1 MKKKLYIATTIF
13 VTMTAC
19 TNDLDVEPLD
29 PTVST
34 ANRVYAD
41 AANYQ
46 KALDK
51 IYSVWA
57 LSGQD
62 GAGGSDISDLDAG
75 NTVLFRSWFTLQ
87 EQTTDEMKNSWSD
100 PWCLDVNGILWSTT
114 KCEPIEGVYQRCMFI
129 VALANEYLKNIP
141 NAPKEVDKSRFA
153 AEARFCRALA
163 YYTLLDLFGIPPFI
177 TEENYSMNPSPLS
190 REELFAWIENEL
202 LSIQSALPVARHG
215 GYGRADQA
223 VVDALLARM
232 YLNAAVYTGTER
244 YTDCVAACNR
254 VISAGY
260 SLADNY
266 AELFMADN
274 GQNARAN
281 REIIYPVIFDGN
293 TTQSYGM
300 AAVIL
305 GSRSSSDFADVP
317 AGIGGGWDGF
327 RGTPQLVRMF
337 DYQDNANPKANEI
350 LDKRGI
356 FYDKNRSIDITTS
369 VTGTFTTEG
378 WSVYKYTNIRSDGQ
392 PGSNTTF
399 PDTDFPM
406 FRLADIYLMYAEAC
420 AAVQG
425 ANYKSGS
432 YGKTAVEAINILR
445 ERVGAAPVAD
455 KFTADSKKFM
465 DEVRRERACEL
476 AFEGF
481 RWNDLQRWLLLT
493 EYPYNIKT
501 SQEFRRV
508 GDFDFAKNDP
518 RDAEVTGW
526 REEIIVERVFSTQHY
541 LFPFHNDDVYLYAEF
556 GQNPGW

>member
-1 MKKKLYIATTIF
+1 MKKKLYLQAA
-13 VTMTAC
+13 VALLVASAC

-100 PWCLDVNGILWSTT
+100 PWCLDINGITWGTT
-114 KCEPIEGVYQRCMFI
+114 KNEPVEGVYQRCMFI
-129 VALANEYLKNIP
+129 VALANEFLKNIP
-141 NAPKEVDKSRFA
+141 NAPEEVNKSRMA
-153 AEARFCRALA
+153 AEARFCRSLA
-163 YYTLLDLFGIPPFI
+163 YYILMDMFGIPPFI
-177 TEENYSMNPSPLS
+177 TEENWSIAPSQLP
-190 REELFAWIENEL
+190 RTELFTWIENEL
-202 LSIQSALPVARHG
+202 TSIRESLPIARQG
-215 GYGRADQA
+215 EYGRADQA
-223 VVDALLARM
+223 AVDALLARM
-232 YLNAAVYTGTER
+232 YLNATTYIGMER
-244 YTDCVAACNR
+244 YTDCIAACNR
-254 VISAGY
+254 VIASGY
-260 SLADNY
+260 QLADNY

-274 GQNARAN
+274 GENPRAN
-281 REIIYPVIFDGN
+281 KEIIFPVLFDGQ

-317 AGIGGGWDGF
+317 AGISGGWDGF
-327 RGTPQLVRMF
+327 RGTPELIRKF
-337 DYQDNANPKANEI
+337 DFQNNATPKSNEI

-356 FYDKNRSIDITTS
+356 FFDKNRSLDITTS

-378 WSVYKYTNIRSDGQ
+378 WSVYKYTNVKSDGQ

-406 FRLADIYLMYAEAC
+406 FRLADVYLMYAESVARGGQGGSL
-420 AAVQG
+420 ATAVQYVNALRQRAYG
-425 ANYKSGS
+425 DDAHGVTEVWLTENNYR
-432 YGKTAVEAINILR
+432 NILDERCR
-445 ERVGAAPVAD
+445 ELYWEGTRRTDLIRYGLFTSTDYLWTFKGGVLSGTGVSNRYNVFPIPVTDISVNANL
-455 KFTADSKKFM
+455 KQN
-465 DEVRRERACEL
+465 
-476 AFEGF
+476 EG
-481 RWNDLQRWLLLT
+481 
-493 EYPYNIKT
+493 Y
-501 SQEFRRV
+501 
-508 GDFDFAKNDP
+508 
-518 RDAEVTGW
+518 
-526 REEIIVERVFSTQHY
+526 
-541 LFPFHNDDVYLYAEF
+541 
-556 GQNPGW
+556 

>member
-1 MKKKLYIATTIF
+1 MKKKLYLQAA
-13 VTMTAC
+13 VALLVASAC

-46 KALDK
+46 RALDK

-100 PWCLDVNGILWSTT
+100 PWCLDINGITWGTT
-114 KCEPIEGVYQRCMFI
+114 KNEPVEGVYQRCMFI
-129 VALANEYLKNIP
+129 VALTNEFLKNIP
-141 NAPKEVDKSRFA
+141 NAPEGVDKERMT

-163 YYTLLDLFGIPPFI
+163 YYTLMDMFGIPPFI
-177 TEENYSMNPSPLS
+177 TEENWSIAPSQLP
-190 REELFAWIENEL
+190 RTELFTWIENEL
-202 LSIQSALPVARHG
+202 TSIREALPIARQG
-215 GYGRADQA
+215 EYGRADQA
-223 VVDALLARM
+223 AVDALLARM
-232 YLNAAVYTGTER
+232 YLNATTYIGMER
-244 YTDCVAACNR
+244 YTDCIAACNR
-254 VISAGY
+254 VIASGY
-260 SLADNY
+260 QLADDY

-274 GQNARAN
+274 GENPRAN
-281 REIIYPVIFDGN
+281 KEIIFPVLFDGQ

-317 AGIGGGWDGF
+317 AGISGGWDGF
-327 RGTPQLVRMF
+327 RGTPELVRKF
-337 DYQDNANPKANEI
+337 DFQNNATPKANEI

-356 FYDKNRSIDITTS
+356 FFDKNRSIDITTS

-378 WSVYKYTNIRSDGQ
+378 WSVYKYTNVKSDGQ

-406 FRLADIYLMYAEAC
+406 FRLADVYLMYAEAV
-420 AAVQG
+420 ARGGQGGSLATAVQYVNALRQRAYG
-425 ANYKSGS
+425 DAAHGVTEAWLTENNYR
-432 YGKTAVEAINILR
+432 NILDERCR
-445 ERVGAAPVAD
+445 ELYWEGTRRTDLIRYGLFTSTDYLWTFKGGVLSGTGVSNRYNVFPIPVTDISVNANL
-455 KFTADSKKFM
+455 KQN
-465 DEVRRERACEL
+465 
-476 AFEGF
+476 EG
-481 RWNDLQRWLLLT
+481 
-493 EYPYNIKT
+493 Y
-501 SQEFRRV
+501 
-508 GDFDFAKNDP
+508 
-518 RDAEVTGW
+518 
-526 REEIIVERVFSTQHY
+526 
-541 LFPFHNDDVYLYAEF
+541 
-556 GQNPGW
+556 

>member
-1 MKKKLYIATTIF
+1 MKKKLYLQAA
-13 VTMTAC
+13 VALLVASAC

-114 KCEPIEGVYQRCMFI
+114 KCEPVEGVYQRCMFI
-129 VALANEYLKNIP
+129 VALTNEFLKNIP
-141 NAPKEVDKSRFA
+141 NAPEGVDKERMA

-163 YYTLLDLFGIPPFI
+163 YYTLMDMFGIPPFI
-177 TEENYSMNPSPLS
+177 TEENWSIAPSQLS
-190 REELFAWIENEL
+190 RTELFTWIENEL
-202 LSIQSALPVARHG
+202 TGIREALPIAQQG
-215 GYGRADQA
+215 EYGRADQA
-223 VVDALLARM
+223 AVDALLARM
-232 YLNAAVYTGTER
+232 YLNATTYIGMER
-244 YTDCVAACNR
+244 YTDCIAACNR
-254 VISAGY
+254 VIASGY
-260 SLADNY
+260 QLADDY

-274 GQNARAN
+274 GENPRAN
-281 REIIYPVIFDGN
+281 KEIIFPVLFDGQ

-317 AGIGGGWDGF
+317 AGISGGWDGF
-327 RGTPQLVRMF
+327 RGTPELVRMF
-337 DYQDNANPKANEI
+337 DYEDNANPKADEI
-350 LDKRGI
+350 LDKRGL

-378 WSVYKYTNIRSDGQ
+378 WSVYKYTNVKSDGQ

-406 FRLADIYLMYAEAC
+406 FRLADVYLMYAEAV
-420 AAVQG
+420 ARGGQGGSLATAVQYVNALRQRAYG
-425 ANYKSGS
+425 DDAHGVTEVWLTENNYR
-432 YGKTAVEAINILR
+432 NILDERCR
-445 ERVGAAPVAD
+445 ELYWEGTRRTDLIRYGLFTSTDYLWTFKGGVLSGTGVSNRYNVFPIPVTDISVNANL
-455 KFTADSKKFM
+455 KQN
-465 DEVRRERACEL
+465 
-476 AFEGF
+476 EG
-481 RWNDLQRWLLLT
+481 
-493 EYPYNIKT
+493 Y
-501 SQEFRRV
+501 
-508 GDFDFAKNDP
+508 
-518 RDAEVTGW
+518 
-526 REEIIVERVFSTQHY
+526 
-541 LFPFHNDDVYLYAEF
+541 
-556 GQNPGW
+556 

>member
-1 MKKKLYIATTIF
+1 MKKKLYLQAA
-13 VTMTAC
+13 VALLVASAC

-46 KALDK
+46 RALDK

-100 PWCLDVNGILWSTT
+100 PWCLDINGITWGTT
-114 KCEPIEGVYQRCMFI
+114 KNEPVEGVYQRCMFI
-129 VALANEYLKNIP
+129 VALANEFLKNIP
-141 NAPKEVDKSRFA
+141 NAPEEVNKSRMA
-153 AEARFCRALA
+153 AEARFCRSLA
-163 YYTLLDLFGIPPFI
+163 YYILMDMFGIPPFI
-177 TEENYSMNPSPLS
+177 TEENWSIAPSQLP
-190 REELFAWIENEL
+190 RTELFTWIENEL
-202 LSIQSALPVARHG
+202 TSIRESLPIARQG

-223 VVDALLARM
+223 AVDALLARM
-232 YLNAAVYTGTER
+232 YLNATTYIGMER
-244 YTDCVAACNR
+244 YTDCIAACNR
-254 VISAGY
+254 VIASGY
-260 SLADNY
+260 QLADDY

-274 GQNARAN
+274 GENPRAN
-281 REIIYPVIFDGN
+281 KEIIFPVLFDGQ

-317 AGIGGGWDGF
+317 AGISGGWDGF
-327 RGTPQLVRMF
+327 RGTPELVRKF
-337 DYQDNANPKANEI
+337 DFQNNATPKADEI

-356 FYDKNRSIDITTS
+356 FFDKNRSIDITTS

-378 WSVYKYTNIRSDGQ
+378 WSVYKYTNVKSDGQ

-406 FRLADIYLMYAEAC
+406 FRLADVYLMYAEAV
-420 AAVQG
+420 ARGGQGGSLATAVQYINALRQRAYG
-425 ANYKSGS
+425 DDAHGVTEVWLTENNYR
-432 YGKTAVEAINILR
+432 NILDERCR
-445 ERVGAAPVAD
+445 ELYWEGTRRTDLIRYGLFTSTDYLWTFKGGVLSGIGVSNRYNVFPIPVTDISVNANL
-455 KFTADSKKFM
+455 KQN
-465 DEVRRERACEL
+465 
-476 AFEGF
+476 EG
-481 RWNDLQRWLLLT
+481 
-493 EYPYNIKT
+493 Y
-501 SQEFRRV
+501 
-508 GDFDFAKNDP
+508 
-518 RDAEVTGW
+518 
-526 REEIIVERVFSTQHY
+526 
-541 LFPFHNDDVYLYAEF
+541 
-556 GQNPGW
+556 